1 MEIGGNI
8 FERDSE
14 RDVKILP
21 PLFSSKFS
29 YNVSLLVALFFPINR
44 SRLDI

>member
-14 RDVKILP
+14 GDVKILP
-21 PLFSSKFS
+21 PLFSSVF
-29 YNVSLLVALFFPINR
+29 LQRFTFGRAFFPINR